1 MFSRRQKMD
10 LLSFLLQQEI
20 LRFGS
25 FVTKSGRVSPYF
37 FNFGHLS
44 SGASLYKLGGFI
56 AEALERTDW
65 LGTSDALFGPAYKGI
80 SLVQATAMHLWRE
93 KQIDVAYC
101 FNRKER
107 KGHGEGGQFI
117 GKELTPSAKVVLV
130 DDVLTGGTS
139 LRESAALLQ
148 SHGVEI
154 VGMLVVIDRCER
166 GSGNKRASVEM
177 SEALQV
183 PLLSLLDFDEIL
195 DLAFDKPIAG
205 RVWIDSECMAK
216 IVSYRQQHS

>member
-1 MFSRRQKMD
+1 
-10 LLSFLLQQEI
+10 
-20 LRFGS
+20 
-25 FVTKSGRVSPYF
+25 
-37 FNFGHLS
+37 
-44 SGASLYKLGGFI
+44 
-56 AEALERTDW
+56 
-65 LGTSDALFGPAYKGI
+65 
-80 SLVQATAMHLWRE
+80 MHLWRE